1 MARILLIKHIQIP
14 DMNTI
19 LAIPSL
25 ILKGLFYILMLF
37 LMPNFYAEEG
47 YRILIETSKSALI

>member
-1 MARILLIKHIQIP
+1 
-14 DMNTI
+14 MNTI